1 MIVNL
6 AWKFENPAVLA
17 PFDYTYAIIVFCADL
32 VIFNTDFYLLEAIG
46 CGIIIFCTVAKM
58 VTHTES
64 DPMKMEELQEEEE
77 DQKDEKDISV
87 PV

>member
-64 DPMKMEELQEEEE
+64 DPMEMEELQEDEE
-77 DQKDEKDISV
+77 DDEKDLNV